1 MKGCTSLPFFLS
13 CAALDATPRGMM
25 LHPRSP
31 PARLATR
38 QAGDDDVEDADEA
51 VDDGFEDVAD
61 AGHDRH
67 EAVADRLEDLLD
79 LYGWC

>member
-1 MKGCTSLPFFLS
+1 MF
-13 CAALDATPRGMM
+13 R
-25 LHPRSP
+25 PRSP

-67 EAVADRLEDLLD
+67 EAVAD
-79 LYGWC
+79 